1 MTFLRDLRNL
11 AVLVILV
18 VAGLGLTPR
27 PAQAGSCPSVAC
39 GPNVTRCHVCSIS
52 VRFRCYSCYDLDQ
65 KTRCS
70 FCTF

>member
-1 MTFLRDLRNL
+1 MTLLRNLRNL

-27 PAQAGSCPSVAC
+27 PARAQSCPSASC
-39 GPNVTRCHVCSIS
+39 GPNVTSCHLCSHSI
-52 VRFRCYSCYDLDQ
+52 RFRCYSCYDLDQ
-65 KTRCS
+65 KSRCS